1 MGGGVF
7 RSVTL
12 SCGYGVKFRFF
23 VRGTFFSC
31 AKTWFLIWDIWK
43 IRYAFFE
50 VHRSRFFSMCTIW
63 EILHTTSLAETWAPV
78 KETWVPLKETW
89 VPLKETRFHIKETWV
104 PLKETW
110 VPFKETW
117 VPLKETL
124 FHLKET
130 WVPLKETWVP
140 LKETW
145 VPFKETWVPLEETLF
160 HLKET
165 WVPLKETWVYACTQA
180 AVFRAPNQ
188 RWSRRHWFSSKNCW
202 F

>member
-1 MGGGVF
+1 MSRFFSRILWGGGGF
-7 RSVTL
+7 LSVTL

-89 VPLKETRFHIKETWV
+89 VP
-104 PLKETW
+104 
-110 VPFKETW
+110 
-117 VPLKETL
+117 
-124 FHLKET
+124 
-130 WVPLKETWVP
+130 
-140 LKETW
+140 
-145 VPFKETWVPLEETLF
+145 FKETWVPLEETLF

>member
-1 MGGGVF
+1 MRFKFCQIFRIFGCRDFFSRILWGGGGF
-7 RSVTL
+7 LSVTL

-89 VPLKETRFHIKETWV
+89 VPLKETRFH
-104 PLKETW
+104 LKETW
-110 VPFKETW
+110 FPVHAFLRSLFGPRCLRQIFAPVPGPEPTVVASALVFLEKLLILGTPKKAN
-117 VPLKETL
+117 VSN
-124 FHLKET
+124 
-130 WVPLKETWVP
+130 
-140 LKETW
+140 
-145 VPFKETWVPLEETLF
+145 PFFQFSE
-160 HLKET
+160 
-165 WVPLKETWVYACTQA
+165 
-180 AVFRAPNQ
+180 FRDF
-188 RWSRRHWFSSKNCW
+188 SRL
-202 F
+202 

>member
-1 MGGGVF
+1 MGGWGFSIGHSIV
-7 RSVTL
+7 RIRCKIS
-12 SCGYGVKFRFF
+12 FF

-89 VPLKETRFHIKETWV
+89 VPLKETRFH
-104 PLKETW
+104 
-110 VPFKETW
+110 
-117 VPLKETL
+117 
-124 FHLKET
+124 
-130 WVPLKETWVP
+130 LKETWVP